1 MNRKPPTAPADVQDY
16 LISDLVPRVVSQDTR
31 GLRDGTPSEGSM
43 QPQKPSLPLKVGE
56 HVVGVVE
63 VDLRC
68 PSCLA
73 AAHGLGNAARNI
85 IELIAVQVNPVVP
98 LLLMF
103 GVEEIRNSIVAVAMQ
118 IGVIVVDVVV
128 AQDT

>member
-1 MNRKPPTAPADVQDY
+1 
-16 LISDLVPRVVSQDTR
+16 
-31 GLRDGTPSEGSM
+31 M
-43 QPQKPSLPLKVGE
+43 QPRKPSLPLKVGE
-56 HVVGVVE
+56 HVVGGVE

-98 LLLMF
+98 LRPMF
-103 GVEEIRNSIVAVAMQ
+103 GVEEIRKLDCCGSDANRRHNRRCGCCAGHVESVESNCQSFGAEIW
-118 IGVIVVDVVV
+118 
-128 AQDT
+128 